1 MKIGFIGLGRMGKH
15 MATNVVKAGFD
26 TYVNDLVPALVDQLV
41 ALGAKH
47 CPNNQALA
55 AEVDVAFTM
64 LPNGAIVESVMCGP
78 EGVLAACKPGTIIVD
93 MSSVAPATTQKMAKI
108 AAERGVKYIDA
119 PVSGGTVGAEAGT
132 LTIMVGADDETF
144 AKVEP
149 VLQAIGKRIHHIGD
163 VGMGDAM
170 KIVNNMLLGA
180 NMASLAEALVLGAKC
195 GLDPDT
201 MYDIIS
207 TSSGNSYALTAKMK
221 KFIMADAF
229 EPGFALDVQY
239 KDLTLAQ
246 EASRTTHVPIP
257 MSNTCISVY
266 EQARAAGLGGEDM
279 SAVIKV
285 WEKLCGVEIRAP
297 KKEN

>member
-26 TYVNDLVPALVDQLV
+26 TYVNDLVPALVEQLV

-47 CPNNQALA
+47 CPTNQALA

-108 AAERGVKYIDA
+108 AAEKGVKYIDA

-149 VLQAIGKRIHHIGD
+149 VLQAIGKRIHHIGG

-221 KFIMADAF
+221 KFVMADAF

-246 EASRTTHVPIP
+246 EASRATHVPIP

-285 WEKLCGVEIRAP
+285 WERLCGVEIRAP
-297 KKEN
+297 KEN

>member
-47 CPNNQALA
+47 CPTNQALA

-78 EGVLAACKPGTIIVD
+78 EGVLAACKSGTIIVD
-93 MSSVAPATTQKMAKI
+93 MSSVAPETTQKMARA
-108 AAERGVKYIDA
+108 AAEKGVKYIDA
-119 PVSGGTVGAEAGT
+119 PVSGGTAGAEAGT

-144 AKVEP
+144 EKVKP
-149 VLQAIGKRIHHIGD
+149 VLQAIGRSIHHIGG

-170 KIVNNMLLGA
+170 KIVNNMLLAA

-246 EASRTTHVPIP
+246 EASRTAKTPIP
-257 MSNTCISVY
+257 MSNTCIAIY

-285 WEKLCGVEIRAP
+285 WERLCGVEIRAP
-297 KKEN
+297 RN

>member
-1 MKIGFIGLGRMGKH
+1 MKVGFIGLGRMGKH
-15 MATNVVKAGFD
+15 MATNVVKAGFE

-47 CPNNQALA
+47 CPTNQALA

-108 AAERGVKYIDA
+108 AAEKGVKYIDA
-119 PVSGGTVGAEAGT
+119 PVSGGTAGAEAGT
-132 LTIMVGADDETF
+132 LTIMVGAEDETF

-149 VLQAIGKRIHHIGD
+149 VLKAIGKRIHHIGG

-201 MYDIIS
+201 MYEIIS
-207 TSSGNSYALTAKMK
+207 TSSGNSYALTAKMP
-221 KFIMADAF
+221 KFIMPDAF
-229 EPGFALDVQY
+229 EPGFAMDVQY

-246 EASRTTHVPIP
+246 EASRAMHVPIP
-257 MSNTCISVY
+257 MSNTCMAVY
-266 EQARAAGLGGEDM
+266 EQARAMGLGGEDM

-297 KKEN
+297 KKG

>member
-15 MATNVVKAGFD
+15 MATNVVKAGFE
-26 TYVNDLVPALVDQLV
+26 TYVNDLVPELVDQLV
-41 ALGAKH
+41 ALGAKK
-47 CPNNQALA
+47 CATNQELA
-55 AEVDVAFTM
+55 GSVDVDFTM

-78 EGVLAACKPGTIIVD
+78 QGVLAACKPGTIIVD
-93 MSSVAPATTQKMAKI
+93 MSSVAPATTQKMAEI
-108 AAERGVKYIDA
+108 AAKTGVKYIDA
-119 PVSGGTVGAEAGT
+119 PVSGGTAGAEAGT
-132 LTIMVGADDETF
+132 LTIMVGAEKETF
-144 AKVEP
+144 DRVEP
-149 VLQAIGKRIHHIGD
+149 VLQAIGKRIYHIGG

-195 GLDPDT
+195 GLDADT

-221 KFIMADAF
+221 KFIMADNY
-229 EPGFALDVQY
+229 EPGFAMDVQY

-246 EASRTTHVPIP
+246 EASRATRTPIP
-257 MSNTCISVY
+257 MANTCISIY
-266 EQARAAGLGGEDM
+266 EQARAAGHGGEDM

-285 WEKLCGVEIRAP
+285 WEDLTGAKITGTG
-297 KKEN
+297 K

>member
-26 TYVNDLVPALVDQLV
+26 TYVNDLVPALVEQLV

-47 CPNNQALA
+47 CPTNQALA

-108 AAERGVKYIDA
+108 AAEKGVKYIDA

-221 KFIMADAF
+221 KFVMADAF

-246 EASRTTHVPIP
+246 EASRATHVPIP

-297 KKEN
+297 KEN

>member
-1 MKIGFIGLGRMGKH
+1 MKVGFIGLGRMGKH
-15 MATNVVKAGFD
+15 MATNVVKKGFE
-26 TYVNDLVPALVDQLV
+26 TYVNDLVPDLVNQLV
-41 ALGAKH
+41 SLGAKH
-47 CPNNQALA
+47 CPTNKELA
-55 AEVDVAFTM
+55 ATVDVAFTM
-64 LPNGAIVESVMCGP
+64 LPNGSIVESVMCGP
-78 EGVLAACKPGTIIVD
+78 EGVIAACKPGTIIVD

-108 AAERGVKYIDA
+108 AAEHGVKYIDA

-144 AKVEP
+144 NRVEP
-149 VLQAIGKRIHHIGD
+149 VLQAIGKRIHHIGG

-229 EPGFALDVQY
+229 EPGFALDVQF

-246 EASRTTHVPIP
+246 EASRTEHVPTP
-257 MSNTCISVY
+257 MANACVAVY
-266 EQARAAGLGGEDM
+266 EQARAAGLGKEDM
-279 SAVIKV
+279 SSVIKV

-297 KKEN
+297 KA

>member
-1 MKIGFIGLGRMGKH
+1 MKVGFIGLGRMGQH
-15 MATNVVKAGFD
+15 MATNVVKNGFD
-26 TYVNDLVPALVDQLV
+26 TYVNDLVPALVDELV

-47 CPNNQALA
+47 CATNQELA
-55 AEVDVAFTM
+55 ATVDVAFAM
-64 LPNGAIVESVMCGP
+64 LPNGAIIESVMCGP
-78 EGVLAACKPGTIIVD
+78 EGVLSACKPGTIIVD
-93 MSSVAPATTQKMAKI
+93 MSSVAPGTTQKMAKI

-149 VLQAIGKRIHHIGD
+149 ILKAIGKRIHHIGG
-163 VGMGDAM
+163 VGKGDAM

-246 EASRTTHVPIP
+246 EASRMTHVPIP
-257 MSNTCISVY
+257 MVNTCVSVY
-266 EQARAAGLGGEDM
+266 EQARAADLGGEDM

-297 KKEN
+297 KNA